1 MDKESYQSDKHSAT
15 SHRIFPLNNSLFAVR
30 SWCPRNEGAMFFR
43 TKTSGPRSYLQI
55 VENRWEDGRPRQ
67 RVIATLGRLDHL
79 QQSGQLDA
87 LLVSGA
93 RLAQS
98 VLLLSA
104 HAKGQLPTITT
115 RRIGPALVFQRLWQ
129 QTGCQRVIEQL
140 LDGRRFEFD
149 VERAIFLTVLHRL
162 FAPGSDRA
170 ADKWRTDYQIDG
182 CDVLQLHHLYRA
194 MAWLG
199 EELPQDQQKGK
210 TPFAPRC
217 TKDRI
222 EEALFAHRRDRFS
235 DLQLVFFDT
244 TSISFEGE
252 GGQEI
257 GQRGYSK
264 DHRPDLYQMIV
275 GAVLDGQGRPLCC
288 ELWPGNTTDV
298 TTLIP
303 VVDRLRSRCGV
314 RRVCIVADR
323 GMISQ
328 ETIEA
333 LEQPERGWQY
343 ILGARMRSQ
352 TEVKDEVL
360 SRAGRYRSV
369 HPPRVKSDDPSPL
382 KVKEVWVDERRYVVC
397 LNEDEARKDA
407 ADREAT
413 VAALREQLHSGDKSL
428 VGNKGYRRYPSGGGP
443 EHFRIDEA
451 KVAEEARYDGKW
463 VLRTNTDLDAA
474 EVALQYKRL
483 GMVEHWFRSCKSL
496 LQTRPIYH
504 KCDETIRGHGFCSF
518 LALVLRQELQA
529 RLEERGHELEGA
541 DVIQDL
547 DRLQMVEVEPD
558 GKRFLLRTEAQ
569 GTCGK
574 VFQAVGVAL
583 PPTVQQVSPTTPGED
598 AAHSATPPG

>member
-1 MDKESYQSDKHSAT
+1 
-15 SHRIFPLNNSLFAVR
+15 
-30 SWCPRNEGAMFFR
+30 MFFR

-67 RVIATLGRLDHL
+67 RVIATLGRLDQL
-79 QQSGQLDA
+79 QQNGQLDA

-140 LDGRRFEFD
+140 LDGRRFECD

-162 FAPGSDRA
+162 FDPGSDRA

-182 CDVLQLHHLYRA
+182 CESLQLHHLYRT

-199 EELPQDQQKGK
+199 EALPQDQQTGK

-222 EEALFAHRRDRFS
+222 EEELFAHRRDLFTG
-235 DLQLVFFDT
+235 LQLVFFDT
-244 TSISFEGE
+244 TSIYFEGN
-252 GGQEI
+252 GGEDI
-257 GQRGYSK
+257 GQRGFSK
-264 DHRPDLYQMIV
+264 DHRPDLYQMVV
-275 GAVLDGQGRPLCC
+275 GAVLDGQGRPICC

-303 VVDRLRSRCGV
+303 VVDRLRSRFGV

-333 LEQPERGWQY
+333 LEKPERGWLY

-352 TEVKDEVL
+352 NEVKDEVL
-360 SRAGRYRSV
+360 SRAGRYRVV
-369 HPPRVKSDDPSPL
+369 HPKRAESTAPSPL
-382 KVKEVWVDERRYVVC
+382 KIKEVWVDDRRYIVC

-407 ADREAT
+407 ADREAI
-413 VAALREQLHSGDKSL
+413 VAALREQLRSGDKSL
-428 VGNKGYRRYPSGGGP
+428 IGNKGYRRYLSGSDSP
-443 EHFRIDEA
+443 HFRIDEA
-451 KVAEEARYDGKW
+451 KIAEDARYDGKW
-463 VLRTNTDLDAA
+463 VLRTNTDLDSA
-474 EVALQYKRL
+474 EVALQYKQL
-483 GMVEHWFRSCKSL
+483 WMVEHWFRSCKTL

-504 KCDETIRGHGFCSF
+504 KCDETIRGHVFCSF

-529 RLEERGHELEGA
+529 RLEERGHDLEWA
-541 DVIQDL
+541 DVIADL
-547 DRLQMVEVEPD
+547 DRLQMVEVEQD
-558 GKRFLLRTEAQ
+558 GKRFLLRCEVQ
-569 GTCGK
+569 GSCGK
-574 VFQAVGVAL
+574 VFQAAGVAM
-583 PPTVQQVSPTTPGED
+583 PPTVQQASPTGPGRD

>member
-1 MDKESYQSDKHSAT
+1 
-15 SHRIFPLNNSLFAVR
+15 
-30 SWCPRNEGAMFFR
+30 MFFR
-43 TKTSGPRSYLQI
+43 TKKSGTRSYLQI

-67 RVIATLGRLDHL
+67 RVIATLGRLDQL
-79 QQSGQLDA
+79 QQTGQLDA

-115 RRIGPALVFQRLWQ
+115 RRIGPSLIFERLWH
-129 QTGCQRVIEQL
+129 QTGCRHVVERL
-140 LDGRRFEFD
+140 LEGRRFEFD
-149 VERAIFLTVLHRL
+149 LERAIFLTVLHRL
-162 FAPGSDRA
+162 FASGSDRA
-170 ADKWRTDYQIDG
+170 AEKWSTDYQIEGGD
-182 CDVLQLHHLYRA
+182 DLQLHHRYRA

-199 EELPQDQQKGK
+199 EELPEDQQVGK

-217 TKDRI
+217 IKDQV
-222 EEALFAHRRDRFS
+222 EEGVFAHRRDLFT

-244 TSISFEGE
+244 TSIYFEGE

-257 GQRGYSK
+257 GKRGFSK
-264 DHRPDLYQMIV
+264 DHRPDLYQMVV
-275 GAVLDGQGRPLCC
+275 GAVLDGQGRPICC

-303 VVDRLRSRCGV
+303 VVDRLRSRFGV
-314 RRVCIVADR
+314 GRVCIVADR
-323 GMISQ
+323 GMISR

-333 LEQPERGWQY
+333 LEQDERGWQY

-352 TEVKDEVL
+352 NEVRDEVL
-360 SRAGRYRSV
+360 SRAGRYRVV
-369 HPPRVKSDDPSPL
+369 HPPRIKSDDPSPL
-382 KVKEVWVDERRYVVC
+382 KVKEVWVGEHRYVVC

-407 ADREAT
+407 ADREAI
-413 VAALREQLHSGDKSL
+413 VAALREQLRSGDKSL
-428 VGNKGYRRYPSGGGP
+428 VGNKGYRRYLSGGDSPG
-443 EHFRIDEA
+443 FGIDEA
-451 KVAEEARYDGKW
+451 KLAEDARYDGKW
-463 VLRTNTDLDAA
+463 VLRTNTELDAA
-474 EVALQYKRL
+474 EVALQYKQL
-483 GMVEHWFRSCKSL
+483 WMVEHWFRSCKSL

-504 KCDETIRGHGFCSF
+504 RCDETIRGHVFCSF

-529 RLEERGHELEGA
+529 RLEERGHDLEWA

-547 DRLQMVEVEPD
+547 DRLQAVEVEQD
-558 GKRFLLRTEAQ
+558 GKRFLLRSEAQ

-574 VFQAVGVAL
+574 VFQTAGVAL

-598 AAHSATPPG
+598 AAHSATPPH